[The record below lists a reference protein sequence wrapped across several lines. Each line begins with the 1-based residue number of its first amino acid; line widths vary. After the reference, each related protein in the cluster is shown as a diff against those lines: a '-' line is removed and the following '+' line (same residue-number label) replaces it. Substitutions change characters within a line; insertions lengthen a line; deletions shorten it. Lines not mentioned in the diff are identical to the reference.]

1 MKQPVLF
8 ILLLFWGSVS
18 TAQVTTP
25 PKTIKNAKTIFQLA
39 KDGYDNLKPLLLV
52 KAAKKLMDNPQ
63 IGNFY
68 HNEAMDQYEPN
79 ENEEILDQ
87 KDFFNVAQ
95 LLIDAKK
102 MTAFDDKRTHRKI
115 KKLEQRMSKYQ
126 KMGQAYN
133 EIKVKNYLIY
143 GKNSKTIATSFNKSK
158 RVTLSVR
165 VGDQLKL
172 FVINNLKKQVGKSKN
187 IGDAQLIK
195 FTAQANG
202 NYHITIE
209 NTSEEPNDCFLMIET
224 K

>member
-1 MKQPVLF
+1 MKQSILF
-8 ILLLFWGSVS
+8 ALLLLCGSVNF
-18 TAQVTTP
+18 AQAETP
-25 PKTIKNAKTIFQLA
+25 KKTIKNAKIIFKLA

-52 KAAKKLMDNPQ
+52 KAAKTLMDNPQ

-68 HNEAMDQYEPN
+68 HNEVMDQYEPN
-79 ENEEILDQ
+79 ENEAILEQ
-87 KDFFNVAQ
+87 KDFFNAAQ

-115 KKLEQRMSKYQ
+115 QKLEKRMSKYQ

-143 GKNSKTIATSFNKSK
+143 GKNSKTIATTFNKSK

-165 VGDQLKL
+165 VGDQLRL
-172 FVINNLKKQVGKSKN
+172 FVINNLKKQIGKSRN

-202 NYHITIE
+202 NYSITIE